1 MKGTTQIFI
10 GICLCF
16 FMLACESATRVTLGA
31 VDSSSVHSDKTV
43 RGIYVYES
51 EPYTT
56 TVDLEIKDGKIVDVK
71 WVILDTMRHVPFDST
86 YERFMGNNAYY
97 IDQCRKDWKGSRSY
111 GPKLIQT
118 QNIDS
123 VDAVTGA
130 TWTHMLFKRAVEDAL
145 KIKTK

>member
-1 MKGTTQIFI
+1 MKATNQTCVGLSLFFFLSA
-10 GICLCF
+10 CL
-16 FMLACESATRVTLGA
+16 SAA
-31 VDSSSVHSDKTV
+31 HANPEAADSSSVHSDRTV
-43 RGIYVYES
+43 RGIYVYEM

-56 TVDLEIKDGKIVDVK
+56 TVDLAIKDGKIVGVK
-71 WVILDTMRHVPFDST
+71 WIILDTMRHVPFDST

-97 IDQCRKDWKGSRSY
+97 IDQCRKDWKGSRGY

-130 TWTHMLFKRAVEDAL
+130 TWTHILFKRSVKDAL
-145 KIKTK
+145 MKSR